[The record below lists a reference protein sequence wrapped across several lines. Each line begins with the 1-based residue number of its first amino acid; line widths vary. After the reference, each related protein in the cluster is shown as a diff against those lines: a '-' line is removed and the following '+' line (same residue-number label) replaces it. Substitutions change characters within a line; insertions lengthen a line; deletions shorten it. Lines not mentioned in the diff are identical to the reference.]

1 MNTWEQFDKKYLSQL
16 LMRRSAYR
24 IRDQIWDVYYRL
36 NIRDAI
42 SFVDQG
48 GHVLSSTGLTLPAM
62 PSRNSVAETSVT
74 NLLRESGSG
83 ACLDLQVIDTVR
95 SGRDR
100 EDAVMHHLLCGGL
113 YKPRRRYKASC
124 SRHFILDDAQ
134 ERQDKE
140 VFQQNMKRRLESFKS
155 TKHNICFA
163 KSKPRPR
170 KAGCKKKNGVANTA
184 ATNGKSGDLGF
195 RDTAAVI
202 LTVESE
208 EEEEESDSSETE
220 KDDEGIIFVARATSE
235 VLQEGKVSGSL
246 EVCPSPRIIPPSPTC
261 AEKELPWKSGQGDL
275 VVYVSSET
283 TKIVPV
289 DMQKGWNQSIS
300 SLESLASPSCTQ
312 APTVTRLPPC
322 PLAAEEPQAPLDPR
336 PSFAFPPSLA
346 KAGRS
351 RSESSADIPRQQ
363 ELQPLMQHEDQSHL
377 SPGTASSHWCIQFN
391 RGGRL

>member
-1 MNTWEQFDKKYLSQL
+1 
-16 LMRRSAYR
+16 
-24 IRDQIWDVYYRL
+24 
-36 NIRDAI
+36 
-42 SFVDQG
+42 
-48 GHVLSSTGLTLPAM
+48 
-62 PSRNSVAETSVT
+62 
-74 NLLRESGSG
+74 
-83 ACLDLQVIDTVR
+83 
-95 SGRDR
+95 
-100 EDAVMHHLLCGGL
+100 
-113 YKPRRRYKASC
+113 
-124 SRHFILDDAQ
+124 
-134 ERQDKE
+134 
-140 VFQQNMKRRLESFKS
+140 MKRRLESFKS

-184 ATNGKSGDLGF
+184 AANGKSPGDLGF

-261 AEKELPWKSGQGDL
+261 AEKELPWKSGQADL

-312 APTVTRLPPC
+312 APTVTRLPPG